1 MLSIVISTKKP
12 ENLKR
17 VLKSIEQT
25 AILKNQLIIYE
36 NPRGRGLCVVY
47 NECAVKASNGLLCF
61 VHDDMVFH
69 TKGWDQIIVNL
80 LQQETVG
87 LVGVI
92 GGRYKSLFGTSW
104 RDGET
109 TSYRMQV
116 KDGVEGG
123 KLLVNNPSN
132 KKYDEVV
139 CLDGAFLAC
148 TKKHWQQFPFDENRF
163 NDFHFYDLDIS
174 LQMHT
179 AGLKN
184 LVTYDILLE
193 HFSQGKQSRVYLNEF
208 LKFQQKWKAHLPLS
222 VDDDTKEKESQW
234 NGYALAET
242 LALMK
247 RLSFPGRERWKQLR
261 HYHALY
267 KNWYHVLR
275 SFYFGFLK

>member
-1 MLSIVISTKKP
+1 MQKNSIKKNLKLLTGLAICFCLLSSGSTKRSKAMLSIVISTKKP

-47 NECAVKASNGLLCF
+47 NECAVKAFNGLLCF

-179 AGLKN
+179 AGA
-184 LVTYDILLE
+184 TGRR
-193 HFSQGKQSRVYLNEF
+193 SQV
-208 LKFQQKWKAHLPLS
+208 AC
-222 VDDDTKEKESQW
+222 T
-234 NGYALAET
+234 
-242 LALMK
+242 
-247 RLSFPGRERWKQLR
+247 
-261 HYHALY
+261 
-267 KNWYHVLR
+267 
-275 SFYFGFLK
+275 FYR